1 MIRNRH
7 RQVRFSSVLVRW
19 WRDNSSVLVD
29 PISKCCDDVGLILFE
44 ILRTLAYNNLHI
56 CFIIE
61 FLKVGLFKFFV
72 SVSEKVFN
80 ISRRSLDFL
89 GMDIAPFS
97 AKRANDI
104 VIFNEK
110 LAPLNDFR
118 EGALL

>member
-7 RQVRFSSVLVRW
+7 RQVQFSSVLVRW

-29 PISKCCDDVGLILFE
+29 PISKCYDDLGLILFE
-44 ILRTLAYNNLHI
+44 ILKTLAYNNLHI

-61 FLKVGLFKFFV
+61 FLKVDLFKFFV

-110 LAPLNDFR
+110 LAP
-118 EGALL
+118 